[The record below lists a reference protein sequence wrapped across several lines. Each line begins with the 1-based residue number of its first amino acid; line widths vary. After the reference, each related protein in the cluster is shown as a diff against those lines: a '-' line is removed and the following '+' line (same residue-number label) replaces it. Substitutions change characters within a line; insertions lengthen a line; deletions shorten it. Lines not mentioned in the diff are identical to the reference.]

1 MVAIERLASL
11 VVDARRMRRS
21 GRYKLADMLR
31 LEHAVLLGTKQ
42 LGLGGSLG
50 AGYDIRAH
58 NSRRSAARAGGSN
71 RALQAFVEG
80 TPTPGQSPESPGGS
94 AEDRFSEGDR

>member
-1 MVAIERLASL
+1 MAECERVAQELAAAMPRPPAGVQMVAIERLASL

-31 LEHAVLLGTKQ
+31 LEHAVLLGTTQ
-42 LGLGGSLG
+42 LGLG

-71 RALQAFVEG
+71 RALQTF
-80 TPTPGQSPESPGGS
+80 
-94 AEDRFSEGDR
+94 F